1 MDPII
6 FSFNIGSIPITLRWY
21 GVLVMSGILVG
32 ALITSRGIKS
42 RKEDP
47 EYLWDALIYI
57 VIGAII
63 GARLWYV
70 ANATLGG
77 SRFYINNPLQIINT
91 PAGGLHFYGGILFG
105 VLAFV
110 LYARHHRLDLWLFV
124 DAVAPGLL
132 LGQAFARPANF
143 INQELYGPPT
153 NMPWGIAIDRFHRI
167 APYTDMTQYPAST
180 RFHPTFAY
188 EIIWNVLAA
197 FFILWLTKKLAE
209 KYKPGT
215 GIALWLLLE
224 GVGRV
229 IIEFWRPDQPRLG
242 NLPISITT
250 AVAILMSL
258 AGVIMLLGRY
268 RVLKWRI
275 FKRWE
280 KYYKPAKYT
289 LAQKMEKKAKSK

>member
-6 FSFNIGSIPITLRWY
+6 FSFKIGSIPIALHWY
-21 GVLVMSGILVG
+21 GVLVMSGIMFG
-32 ALITSRGIKS
+32 AWITSLGIKS
-42 RKEDP
+42 RNEDP

-57 VIGAII
+57 II
-63 GARLWYV
+63 AAMVGARLWYV

-77 SRFYINNPLQIINT
+77 NPFYKNNPAQILNI

-105 VLAFV
+105 VIAFIY
-110 LYARHHRLDLWLFV
+110 YARKHRLDLWLFV

-132 LGQAFARPANF
+132 LGQAFSRPANF

-153 NMPWGIAIDRFHRI
+153 TMPWGIAIDRLHRI
-167 APYTDMTQYPAST
+167 APYADMGKFPAET

-188 EIIWNVLAA
+188 EMLWNIFAA
-197 FFILWLTKKLAE
+197 LLILWITKKLAD

-215 GIALWLLLE
+215 GVSLWLLLA

-250 AVAILMSL
+250 AVAILMAL
-258 AGVIMLLGRY
+258 AGLIMLLGRY
-268 RVLKWRI
+268 GILKWSI
-275 FKRWE
+275 FKKWE
-280 KYYKPAKYT
+280 KYYRVSKRK
-289 LAQKMEKKAKSK
+289 LSQKR

>member
-21 GVLVMSGILVG
+21 GVLVMSGILFG
-32 ALITSRGIKS
+32 AWITSRGIKS

-57 VIGAII
+57 VIGAIV

-77 SRFYINNPLQIINT
+77 STYYIDNPLQILNT
-91 PAGGLHFYGGILFG
+91 PAGGLHIYGGILFG
-105 VLAFV
+105 FLAFF
-110 LYARHHRLDLWLFV
+110 LYARHYRLDMWIFL

-153 NMPWGIAIDRFHRI
+153 TLPWGIHIDRVHRLS
-167 APYTDMTQYPAST
+167 AYADFTKFPAET
-180 RFHPTFAY
+180 KFHPTFAY
-188 EIIWNVLAA
+188 EMIWNIIAA
-197 FFILWLTKKLAE
+197 LFILWLTKKLAE

-215 GIALWLLLE
+215 GIALWFLLE

-250 AVAILMSL
+250 AVASLMAL
-258 AGVIMLLGRY
+258 IGIFMLLGRY
-268 RVLKWRI
+268 GVLNWNFFRKWENKYKVA
-275 FKRWE
+275 KR
-280 KYYKPAKYT
+280 T
-289 LAQKMEKKAKSK
+289 LLQTQKKKA